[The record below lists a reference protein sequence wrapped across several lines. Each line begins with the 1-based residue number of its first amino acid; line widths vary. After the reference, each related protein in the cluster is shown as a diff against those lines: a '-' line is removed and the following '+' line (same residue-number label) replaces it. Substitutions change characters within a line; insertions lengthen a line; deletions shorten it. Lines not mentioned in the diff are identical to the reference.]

1 MPTPQLRYAVHISFT
16 LSLMLQVHHD
26 PTPPC
31 KHTASVG
38 NAIASSGSTTVHIEY
53 QSEDASGSD
62 TLDNDEHIGPKTCLQ
77 EVHSYLFC

>member
-16 LSLMLQVHHD
+16 LSLMLQVHCN
-26 PTPPC
+26 PTPPH

-38 NAIASSGSTTVHIEY
+38 NAIALSGSATVHNKY

-62 TLDNDEHIGPKTCLQ
+62 TPDDDEHIGPKTCLQ
-77 EVHSYLFC
+77 EVCFYSFC